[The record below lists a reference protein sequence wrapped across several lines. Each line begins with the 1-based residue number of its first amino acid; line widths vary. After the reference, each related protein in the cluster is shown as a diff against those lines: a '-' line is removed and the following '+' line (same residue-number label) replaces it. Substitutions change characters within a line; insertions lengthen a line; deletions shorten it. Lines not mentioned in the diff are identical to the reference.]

1 MNSRRPADQC
11 LAQATCAVRI
21 VLTGAA
27 GVLAFMRALGSSIGV
42 AVVGAVGAASGIMV
56 SAHESSINGTAVR
69 AIEHVP
75 GNVFAP
81 VFIAVSLSFA
91 LSFVMLALMPER
103 PLRGHVAS

>member
-1 MNSRRPADQC
+1 
-11 LAQATCAVRI
+11 
-21 VLTGAA
+21 
-27 GVLAFMRALGSSIGV
+27 
-42 AVVGAVGAASGIMV
+42 MV
-56 SAHESSINGTAVR
+56 SAHESSIGGTVVR